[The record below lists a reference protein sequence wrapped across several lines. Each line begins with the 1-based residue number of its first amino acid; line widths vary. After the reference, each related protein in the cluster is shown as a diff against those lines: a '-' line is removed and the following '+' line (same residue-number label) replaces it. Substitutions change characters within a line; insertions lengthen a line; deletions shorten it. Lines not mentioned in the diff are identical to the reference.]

1 MNLQTQHDPKN
12 EAEITYWN
20 SAGGRRWVDRT
31 PTISGHRS
39 GSDPTSNAGASAA
52 RQGERVVDIGCGA
65 GASSIALAERAGPFG
80 QVLVIDVSEPML
92 ARAAERPR
100 SRTAE
105 QRDELAASHS
115 ITSSARASSV
125 GGTSRPS
132 AFAVLRLMT
141 SRKRYQYRKEPPCA
155 GGSRSRIRRFRR
167 KAKAR
172 ELLASLPLP
181 RPQDVRRPAIAT
193 PSRVGPRKGA

>member
-1 MNLQTQHDPKN
+1 MLQRSPSTLC
-12 EAEITYWN
+12 EIEICN
-20 SAGGRRWVDRT
+20 NR
-31 PTISGHRS
+31 I
-39 GSDPTSNAGASAA
+39 GASVLLN
-52 RQGERVVDIGCGA
+52 RCCSFVPDLE
-65 GASSIALAERAGPFG
+65 SIFRDQMPKILLQHNLPQADL
-80 QVLVIDVSEPML
+80 
-92 ARAAERPR
+92 
-100 SRTAE
+100 RTAAINP
-105 QRDELAASHS
+105 RYS
-115 ITSSARASSV
+115 ITSSARASSD